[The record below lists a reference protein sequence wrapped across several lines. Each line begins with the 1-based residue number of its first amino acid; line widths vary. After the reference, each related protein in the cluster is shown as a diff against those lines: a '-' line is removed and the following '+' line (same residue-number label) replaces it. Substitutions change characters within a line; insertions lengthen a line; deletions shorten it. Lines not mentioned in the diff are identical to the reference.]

1 MENNPKKSKALIIT
15 IIALV
20 VLVVVAYL
28 LFKNS
33 DKLFG
38 TKNSS
43 ISKLFSPLLGTIK
56 QKGIDNVDQT
66 GDQTGMDNQN
76 TQGDN
81 TNNTNQNG
89 TDNNTVGGINVG
101 GPINKRSGI
110 TAPLT
115 PIPTPGE
122 GITSGSEPITGG
134 SNGGPKILPPPAPTT
149 DENPKVCPID
159 EELEYTDAEK
169 DELAEL
175 LRQYYLIAP
184 ELKTAEEVA
193 LINDDVKRNQG
204 LVDKTDTLTLQCQKQ
219 KADPN
224 YTGPKATKNNP
235 YYGDLNIK
243 PEFYAPKQFNDL
255 EFELNI
261 W

>member
-1 MENNPKKSKALIIT
+1 MENNPQKSKALIIT
-15 IIALV
+15 IIAIV
-20 VLVVVAYL
+20 VLVLVAYL

-38 TKNSS
+38 TKNQS
-43 ISKLFSPLLGTIK
+43 ITKLFSPLLGTPK
-56 QKGIDNVDQT
+56 QKAVDTVDKNVDQIDT
-66 GDQTGMDNQN
+66 DQGSPS
-76 TQGDN
+76 
-81 TNNTNQNG
+81 
-89 TDNNTVGGINVG
+89 TDTPSSGGSDINEVVGGDVS
-101 GPINKRSGI
+101 GPVNKKSGI
-110 TAPLT
+110 TAPFN

-122 GITSGSEPITGG
+122 GISSGNDPIIATTGG
-134 SNGGPKILPPPAPTT
+134 VKPTPTPGPTKSE
-149 DENPKVCPID
+149 DPKVCPID

-184 ELKTAEEVA
+184 ELKTADEVA
-193 LINDDVKRNQG
+193 MINADIQRSQALIDRA
-204 LVDKTDTLTLQCQKQ
+204 DTLTLQCKEQKSNI
-219 KADPN
+219 K
-224 YTGPKATKNNP
+224 YEGPKATKNNP

>member
-1 MENNPKKSKALIIT
+1 MENNPRKSKALIIT
-15 IIALV
+15 IISII
-20 VLVVVAYL
+20 VLVLVAYL

-33 DKLFG
+33 EKLFG
-38 TKNSS
+38 TKNQS
-43 ISKLFSPLLGTIK
+43 ITKLFSPLLGTPK
-56 QKGIDNVDQT
+56 QKLVDT
-66 GDQTGMDNQN
+66 VDKKTDQIEEDKV
-76 TQGDN
+76 
-81 TNNTNQNG
+81 
-89 TDNNTVGGINVG
+89 DNNTSGNTSSSSDVNEVTGGDVSE
-101 GPINKRSGI
+101 PINKKSGI
-110 TAPLT
+110 SAPFN

-122 GITSGSEPITGG
+122 GISSGNNPITGTSG
-134 SNGGPKILPPPAPTT
+134 DIKPTKEPEPT
-149 DENPKVCPID
+149 KDENPKLCQVD
-159 EELEYTDAEK
+159 YELEYTDAEK

-193 LINDDVKRNQG
+193 MINADIKRNQD
-204 LVDKTDTLTLQCQKQ
+204 LIDRADTLTLQCKDQ
-219 KADPN
+219 KADPK
-224 YTGPKATKNNP
+224 YEGPRAVKNNP

>member
-15 IIALV
+15 IIAIV

-38 TKNSS
+38 TKNQSLT
-43 ISKLFSPLLGTIK
+43 KLFSPLLGTPK
-56 QKGIDNVDQT
+56 QKTVDTVDKTDTETETTDQNNGSNNNAQNNSGSDINEVT
-66 GDQTGMDNQN
+66 GGN
-76 TQGDN
+76 
-81 TNNTNQNG
+81 
-89 TDNNTVGGINVG
+89 VGGIN
-101 GPINKRSGI
+101 KKSGI
-110 TAPLT
+110 TAPFN

-122 GITSGSEPITGG
+122 GITSGNNPIVGTTGG
-134 SNGGPKILPPPAPTT
+134 IKPTLTPEPTKDETKI
-149 DENPKVCPID
+149 CPID

-184 ELKTAEEVA
+184 ELKTADEVA
-193 LINDDVKRNQG
+193 LINGDIKRNQA
-204 LVDKTDTLTLQCQKQ
+204 LIDQADTLTLQCKDQKRDV
-219 KADPN
+219 K
-224 YTGPKATKNNP
+224 YVGPKATKNNP
-235 YYGDLNIK
+235 YYGDFSIK
-243 PEFYAPKQFNDL
+243 PDFYAPTQYQDL
-255 EFELNI
+255 EYQLNI

>member
-15 IIALV
+15 IIAIV
-20 VLVVVAYL
+20 VLVVVSYL

-33 DKLFG
+33 EKLFG
-38 TKNSS
+38 TKNQS
-43 ISKLFSPLLGTIK
+43 IAKLFSPLLGTPK
-56 QKGIDNVDQT
+56 QKLVDTVEDKTNNQT
-66 GDQTGMDNQN
+66 ENTDQGGT
-76 TQGDN
+76 
-81 TNNTNQNG
+81 TNNTNTNNG
-89 TDNNTVGGINVG
+89 GSDINEVVGGDVG
-101 GPINKRSGI
+101 GPINKKGLI
-110 TAPLT
+110 TAPLN

-122 GITSGSEPITGG
+122 GISSGGNPIVGTTGG
-134 SNGGPKILPPPAPTT
+134 IKPTPVPEPT
-149 DENPKVCPID
+149 KDENPKLCPID
-159 EELEYTDAEK
+159 EELEYTEAEK

-184 ELKTAEEVA
+184 ELKTADEVA
-193 LINDDVKRNQG
+193 MINADIKRNQA
-204 LVDKTDTLTLQCQKQ
+204 LIDQADTLTLQCKDQ
-219 KADPN
+219 KADPK
-224 YTGPKATKNNP
+224 YTGPTATKNNP

>member
-15 IIALV
+15 IIAIV

-38 TKNSS
+38 TKNQSLT
-43 ISKLFSPLLGTIK
+43 KLFSPLLGTPK
-56 QKGIDNVDQT
+56 QKTVDT
-66 GDQTGMDNQN
+66 VEKTVDETETEEESSINDTPSGSGSDINEV
-76 TQGDN
+76 
-81 TNNTNQNG
+81 
-89 TDNNTVGGINVG
+89 VGGDVS
-101 GPINKRSGI
+101 GPINKKSGI
-110 TAPLT
+110 TAPFN

-122 GITSGSEPITGG
+122 GISSGSSPIVGTTGG
-134 SNGGPKILPPPAPTT
+134 IKPTPTT
-149 DENPKVCPID
+149 EPTKNEDPKVCPID

-184 ELKTAEEVA
+184 ELKTADEVA
-193 LINDDVKRNQG
+193 MINGDIKRSQDLIDRA
-204 LVDKTDTLTLQCQKQ
+204 DTLTLQCKEQKVNI
-219 KADPN
+219 K
-224 YTGPKATKNNP
+224 YEGPKATKNNP